1 MLVINKSV
9 INRAGLIFQRGT
21 PGRGESLLDHGGNQT
36 HDLWFATPSYEVK
49 SVQNILII
57 HDCLDENTI
66 DT

>member
-9 INRAGLIFQRGT
+9 INRAGLIFQGGT
-21 PGRGESLLDHGGNQT
+21 PGRGKSLLDRGGNQT

-66 DT
+66 DM